1 MCRQYSLVHGEGP
14 DVKVVDRP
22 HTLHLHQTIP
32 HLTVFYSCWSAWGA
46 DEEVSVKN
54 IKTQVCQHA
63 AETLQ
68 SPTFHQ
74 DKKNV
79 PHDGEGG
86 AQDK

>member
-14 DVKVVDRP
+14 DVKVVDGR
-22 HTLHLHQTIP
+22 HALHLHQTIP
-32 HLTVFYSCWSAWGA
+32 HLNVFHSCWSTWGA
-46 DEEVSVKN
+46 EEMVSARN
-54 IKTQVCQHA
+54 IETQTCQRG
-63 AETLQ
+63 AETPQ
-68 SPTFHQ
+68 SLTFHQ